1 MKALQAREVHTAR
14 KLSGTGLK
22 VVLNIMEKWGC
33 TPEQVQAI
41 LRISRPAYYKYRKH
55 PDDASLN
62 QDQLERLSYLLNI
75 HGSLRIIFENP
86 DNVYGFM
93 SMPNE
98 NPFFNGRSPLSLISS
113 GSFAALYETFKRID
127 ALRGGLW

>member
-1 MKALQAREVHTAR
+1 MKALHALHIQDAR
-14 KLSGTGLK
+14 KLSATGLK
-22 VVLNIMEKWGC
+22 VVLNILEKWGC
-33 TPEQVQAI
+33 TAEQVQAI
-41 LRISRPAYYKYRKH
+41 LRISRPAFYKYRKK
-55 PDDASLN
+55 PEDASLN

-93 SMPNE
+93 SMPND
-98 NPFFNGRSPLSLISS
+98 NPFFNGKSPLSLIST

>member
-1 MKALQAREVHTAR
+1 MKALPALDIQDAR
-14 KLSGTGLK
+14 KLSATGLK
-22 VVLNIMEKWGC
+22 VVLNILEKWGC
-33 TPEQVQAI
+33 TAEQVQAI
-41 LRISRPAYYKYRKH
+41 LRISRPAFYKYRKK
-55 PDDASLN
+55 PEDASLN

-93 SMPNE
+93 SMPND
-98 NPFFNGRSPLSLISS
+98 NPFFNGKSPLSLIST

>member
-1 MKALQAREVHTAR
+1 MKALPALDIQDSR
-14 KLSGTGLK
+14 KLSATGLK
-22 VVLNIMEKWGC
+22 VVLNILEKWGC
-33 TPEQVQAI
+33 TAEQVQAI
-41 LRISRPAYYKYRKH
+41 LRISRPAFYKYRKK
-55 PDDASLN
+55 PEDASLN

-93 SMPNE
+93 SMPND
-98 NPFFNGRSPLSLISS
+98 NPFFNGKSPLSLIST